1 MCEAGGA
8 DERFIDGRQIVPVF
22 IESCANSVEITKR
35 RLDLERERKQAFMLK
50 TTAAVP
56 WRGT

>member
-35 RLDLERERKQAFMLK
+35 RLELERERKQAFMLK
-50 TTAAVP
+50 TAAAVP